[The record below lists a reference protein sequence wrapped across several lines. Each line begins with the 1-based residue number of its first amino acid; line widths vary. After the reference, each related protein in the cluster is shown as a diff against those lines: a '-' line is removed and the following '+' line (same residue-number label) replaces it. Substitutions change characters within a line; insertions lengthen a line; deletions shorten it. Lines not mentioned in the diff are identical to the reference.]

1 MKFTPRSL
9 LFFASV
15 FIFLVVLLSYLALF
29 VPEASEFSLRL
40 LFNGYTITI
49 GFFLVVATVAFL
61 RFQLRVNN
69 RSEVE
74 KVESFVEGAYKEKL
88 IQRELEGWE
97 KIVLETKY
105 KETQNNNFD
114 LDRRSPVFKIQGKL
128 LRMPAVNNEAASLGE
143 LWSVRGLT
151 ISEENY
157 PDIRY
162 KSFEEFPEV
171 VVEFSPFSKYVWDIY
186 GIVGDKKVWSMYLDE
201 QSFDFLDKKQSK
213 IIIRAPFGSHD
224 LNKLRSGEIIRF
236 IGLGMGRYVFVKV
249 DFVHHYKTID
259 DLLISEKFTEI
270 LPTAKSVEEVRRF
283 IHSLHDYEMRIAK
296 GGVYAIGIEYI
307 KFRY

>member
-1 MKFTPRSL
+1 L
-9 LFFASV
+9 
-15 FIFLVVLLSYLALF
+15 
-29 VPEASEFSLRL
+29 EFSLRL
-40 LFNGYTITI
+40 LFNGYTLAI
-49 GFFLVVATVAFL
+49 GLFLVVATIAFL

-74 KVESFVEGAYKEKL
+74 RVESFVEGAYKEKL

-105 KETQNNNFD
+105 KETRNNNFD

-128 LRMPAVNNEAASLGE
+128 IRMPAVNNEAASLGE

-186 GIVGDKKVWSMYLDE
+186 GIVGDNRVWSMYLDE
-201 QSFDFLDKKQSK
+201 RNFEILNEELLKVVV
-213 IIIRAPFGSHD
+213 RAPFGNHD
-224 LNKLRSGEIIRF
+224 LGKLRIGEVIRF
-236 IGLGMGRYVFVKV
+236 VGLGMGREKFVKV
-249 DFVHHYKTID
+249 DYVHHYNLVEQ
-259 DLLISEKFTEI
+259 LLKSEKFTDI
-270 LPTAKSVEEVRRF
+270 YPNAKSAEEVKNL
-283 IHSLHDYEMRIAK
+283 INSYHDYPKRISK
-296 GGVYAIGIEYI
+296 GGVYAIGVEYI